1 MKVVK
6 VKSIKKV
13 ARPEL
18 VADIGICDNHNL
30 FVTDNLDDIPV
41 LVHNCWSIISGDKGV
56 ADSFQVGTDFRDRF
70 KVLPD
75 PWIGNRI
82 NLEGDVHKVNA
93 SYFFGINISAVT
105 KDIRNSIK
113 SVIFG
118 LIYQQSMKN
127 LALNIGRKLSVVE
140 NIVEQFLDR
149 YPVGVKWF
157 DKVKSHAKKFFY
169 VESPLGRRRHL
180 WGLCLPKS
188 IPDYEQ
194 MEAKCLRQC
203 VNSPVQGFGS
213 DFMMQGIRNVDRMK
227 FEYFQETGHYPDM
240 NLTVSVHDSLTV
252 EVAFEDFWLALKFI
266 DEGLTTEVVKNIEKR
281 YGQRLISDPEVD
293 YEIGPSE
300 RDVKEWNFDYKQLK
314 EIMRGSIQKQNEEL
328 GYELDED
335 EIMHTVFSDQY
346 DTMPDWMK
354 KQLHSIPKE
363 DHTEKLGEDIRSKKE
378 RKTIGKWIKEIPKN
392 IKKFKEMKLQE
403 ELRTKQ
409 EAAKAEKKKIKQQ
422 NRLEQ
427 KKKKTYA

>member
-6 VKSIKKV
+6 VKSIKKIP
-13 ARPEL
+13 RPDL
-18 VADIGICDNHNL
+18 VCDVGIKDNHNL
-30 FVTDNLDDIPV
+30 FVCDNIHDTPV

-93 SYFFGINISAVT
+93 SYFFGINITAVT

-140 NIVEQFLDR
+140 NIVEQFLER

-157 DKVKSHAKKFFY
+157 DKVKNHAKKFFY

-188 IPDYEQ
+188 VPDYEQ

-227 FEYFQETGHYPDM
+227 YEYFQETGHYPDM
-240 NLTVSVHDSLTV
+240 NLCVSVHDSLTV

-354 KQLHSIPKE
+354 KQLHSIPKSE
-363 DHTEKLGEDIRSKKE
+363 HTEKLGEDIRSKKE

-409 EAAKAEKKKIKQQ
+409 EAAKAEKKKLKQQ
-422 NRLEQ
+422 KRLEQ
-427 KKKKTYA
+427 KKKAHA